1 MKKKKR
7 ILSFFIVV
15 ALVFTMALGNVS
27 VSAAAPKL
35 SKTKVTLLKGEKIT
49 LKVTGT
55 KKKVTWSSSK
65 KNIATVTSKG
75 QVLAKKKGS
84 ATITAKVNKKS
95 YKCVVKVEDPKL
107 SKTSL
112 TLTEKK
118 TSSIKLNGTTVKV
131 TYVSSNPKIVRVN
144 SRGKITAVKKGS
156 AVITVKANTKKFKC
170 KVTVKTAP
178 KPKPTVTPKPT
189 ATPKPTEAPK
199 PSLSATTLTM
209 NKGTVKQLQVKNYKE
224 ILVWTSDDPSVA
236 TVDSKG
242 KVTAVNLGTT
252 KIRVR
257 DKSTW
262 RGSCT
267 VHVTQTVKKQVE
279 PVLKKG
285 TKSAKKEIT
294 NNKGQKEVIDVTINT
309 YTYTFTTIPTNAA
322 ELKQYDITT
331 SDGRY
336 KTMALLILAYRTWT
350 PTNPTDCEEMLSY
363 LNNKEM
369 TQYYKNFL
377 RDRMKADNG
386 YKYLG
391 NSYLNG
397 ATPANNYTPSKPIS
411 ITLRQDTLPGKGN
424 SISENIPYFEPTQT
438 TPAIYRS
445 FTDFAGSDSSR
456 WICTYKHSKTGKWYI
471 WDQSWHDLLTRI
483 KQPAGKYEY

>member
-1 MKKKKR
+1 MKKKKNLLCFMLL
-7 ILSFFIVV
+7 IS
-15 ALVFTMALGNVS
+15 LVFTMAFGSVTVS
-27 VSAAAPKL
+27 AAPKL
-35 SKTKVTLLKGEKIT
+35 NRTKVTLLKGEKTT

-55 KKKVTWSSSK
+55 RQKVAWRSSK
-65 KNIATVTSKG
+65 KSVATVNSKG
-75 QVLAKKKGS
+75 QVVAKNKGS
-84 ATITAKVNKKS
+84 ATIYAKVSKKT
-95 YKCVVKVEDPKL
+95 YKCVVKVETPKL
-107 SKTSL
+107 SRTSL
-112 TLTEKK
+112 TLTEKN
-118 TSSIKLNGTTVKV
+118 SSAIKLTGTTVKV
-131 TYVSSNPKIVRVN
+131 KYSSSNPKVARVD
-144 SRGKITAVKKGS
+144 SKGKITAVKKGT
-156 AVITVKANTKKFKC
+156 AVITAKANTKKFNC
-170 KVTVKTAP
+170 KVTVKAAQ
-178 KPKPTVTPKPT
+178 KPKPTPTPV
-189 ATPKPTEAPK
+189 PK
-199 PSLSATTLTM
+199 PSLSATTLNM
-209 NKGTVKQLQVKNYKE
+209 NKGDVRQLQVKNYKE
-224 ILVWTSDDPSVA
+224 ILVWTSDDTSVA

-242 KVTAVNLGTT
+242 KVTAVNVGTT
-252 KIRVR
+252 KIQVR

-279 PVLKKG
+279 PVLTKG

-294 NNKGQKEVIDVTINT
+294 ND
-309 YTYTFTTIPTNAA
+309 
-322 ELKQYDITT
+322 
-331 SDGRY
+331 
-336 KTMALLILAYRTWT
+336 
-350 PTNPTDCEEMLSY
+350 
-363 LNNKEM
+363 KEM

-424 SISENIPYFEPTQT
+424 SISEDIPYFEPTQT

-483 KQPAGKYEY
+483 KQPAGNYEY

>member
-15 ALVFTMALGNVS
+15 VLVFTMALGNVS

-75 QVLAKKKGS
+75 QILAKKKGS

-118 TSSIKLNGTTVKV
+118 TSSIKLNGTTVRV

-178 KPKPTVTPKPT
+178 KPKPT

-267 VHVTQTVKKQVE
+267 VRVTQPVKKQVE
-279 PVLKKG
+279 PGLRKG

-424 SISENIPYFEPTQT
+424 SISEDIPYFEPTQT